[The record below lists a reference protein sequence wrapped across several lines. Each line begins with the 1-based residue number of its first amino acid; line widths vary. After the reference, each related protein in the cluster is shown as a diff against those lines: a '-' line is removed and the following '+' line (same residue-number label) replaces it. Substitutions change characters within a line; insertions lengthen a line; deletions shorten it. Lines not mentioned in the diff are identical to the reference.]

1 MTGAYGV
8 GAVHSCASAAGG
20 VDGGDAAVAI
30 AAAEVHSGVC
40 CVCAAAADAAVL
52 AAAAIE
58 AVAAVDCL
66 RCGQQAA
73 QAAAEI
79 SAAAQP
85 VCADMLEQG
94 ASQMGREHVAASLIL
109 VLRTRSAALT
119 FSKHAECK
127 ITSQSAATATSA
139 ANSLMLPANALLYA
153 TMQLL

>member
-1 MTGAYGV
+1 VVIA
-8 GAVHSCASAAGG
+8 
-20 VDGGDAAVAI
+20 

-40 CVCAAAADAAVL
+40 CACAAADAAVL
-52 AAAAIE
+52 AAAATE

-85 VCADMLEQG
+85 VCAGMFEQG

-109 VLRTRSAALT
+109 VLRTRPAALT
-119 FSKHAECK
+119 FSKHPECK
-127 ITSQSAATATSA
+127 ITSKSAATAINT
-139 ANSLMLPANALLYA
+139 ANLLMLPANALLYV
-153 TMQLL
+153 TIQLL